1 MSDICTPPL
10 NNIRNKLNH
19 TKKSFPN
26 NLKLAHMKSL
36 FKKEDTSVPLVSK
49 IYERITQ
56 KQILGNI
63 DKHLSPNLR
72 HDPSQILIKLFQMKG
87 MYEIRL
93 SWRCNYKQITH
104 SNVMTTQSWHG
115 KLKFNKKGGWGSLGA
130 YLGLNNFF
138 CT

>member
-19 TKKSFPN
+19 TKSFPN

-56 KQILGNI
+56 KQILGYI
-63 DKHLSPNLR
+63 DKHLSPHLR

-87 MYEIRL
+87 MYEVRL
-93 SWRCNYKQITH
+93 S
-104 SNVMTTQSWHG
+104 
-115 KLKFNKKGGWGSLGA
+115 
-130 YLGLNNFF
+130 
-138 CT
+138 